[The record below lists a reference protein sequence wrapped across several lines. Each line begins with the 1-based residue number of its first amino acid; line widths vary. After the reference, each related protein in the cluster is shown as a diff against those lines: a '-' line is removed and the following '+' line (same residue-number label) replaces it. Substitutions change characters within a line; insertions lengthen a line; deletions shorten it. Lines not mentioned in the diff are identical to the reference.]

1 MASEYLKWKYRN
13 VKPDAPVTYTKKQK
27 AANWWHYHKG
37 WILAGCLLAAALLD
51 IGLNALG
58 IGKTEPD
65 YQLAYVASAPLSD
78 KTLAAL
84 ETAFSS
90 LGEDLNGDGRSV
102 FSVHSYV
109 DMADSPDND
118 QPGYA
123 YAANV
128 KLMADLEACESYF
141 FICDDAEKLHL
152 NYDILARADGA
163 IAGLSD
169 PVDAYRWEELS
180 ALTSL
185 NIPQEE
191 MTGLFFARRGFW
203 GERLCRHKEACDAL
217 WTSLTAAP
225 AGGG

>member
-13 VKPDAPVTYTKKQK
+13 VKPDEPVTYTGKQK

-37 WILAGCLLAAALLD
+37 WILAGLLLAAALLD
-51 IGLNALG
+51 IGISALG
-58 IGKTEPD
+58 IGKTQPD
-65 YQLAYVASAPLSD
+65 YQLAYVASAPLND

-84 ETAFSS
+84 EGAFSV
-90 LGEDLNGDGRSV
+90 LCTDQNGDRKTV
-102 FSVHSYV
+102 FTIHSYV

-163 IAGLSD
+163 IAGPND
-169 PVDAYRWEELS
+169 PVDAYPLEKLAMPGLADIRSEET
-180 ALTSL
+180 A
-185 NIPQEE
+185 
-191 MTGLFFARRGFW
+191 GLFLARRGFW
-203 GERLCRHKEACDAL
+203 GDRVCKSKEACDDL
-217 WTSLTAAP
+217 WSRLTGMAADP
-225 AGGG
+225 E